1 MNRRDFI
8 TSIAAGIVGGV
19 VCTDLPAFASSRKK
33 LLFIEVQEPLSQSK
47 AETLMRCFANLTNW
61 FDVVMLNQTCA
72 RVEGEPSTF
81 FSVDVGCKG
90 KVFES
95 DGTEMKSVQWVDT
108 KSGLVGVLNRD
119 TRRTDIYLK
128 PGVSFI
134 PA

>member
-1 MNRRDFI
+1 MKRRDFI

-19 VCTDLPAFASSRKK
+19 VCTDLPASASLRKK
-33 LLFIEVQEPLSQSK
+33 MLFIEVQESLSQRQV
-47 AETLMRCFANLTNW
+47 ETLMRSFADLTKW
-61 FDVVMLNQTCA
+61 FNVVILNKTCV
-72 RVEGEPSTF
+72 RVEGEASTF

-90 KVFES
+90 KVFEA
-95 DGTEMKSVQWVDT
+95 DGTEIKSVQWVDT
-108 KSGLVGVLNRD
+108 KSGLVGMLNRD